1 MQFIPNTVLGLFD
14 SSQKSYE
21 IPVYQRAY
29 SWEKQNWKTFLDDLL
44 EQVQGHNNY
53 FFGNLL
59 LEVISKNKKYEVID
73 GQQRI
78 TTLTIFMRSMLNVL
92 KNRINDPVLSNFDYV
107 GKESIYFK
115 NSGNIKLRPVE
126 YDRACFDALIIDN
139 KNNFSVGTPSQ
150 KRIKSAKEY
159 FEKEL
164 DKIDSLKLLEILDKT
179 ENTGLTII
187 ELEGKKDSALMFEL
201 ENNRGKELTNMEK
214 IKSYFMY
221 QMYVYST
228 PKEVE
233 VNIESI
239 SNIFKLIYLIIND
252 LKKINE
258 DSILIYH
265 NNAYIKGFAY
275 RTLDD
280 VKDAFKSSDNK
291 IEWIKSY
298 VEELHTTFSN
308 VKKFEMSN
316 DLFAQRLNQLG
327 TPAFIY
333 PFIIKGYK
341 YFVEDETK
349 LNQLFNVLEVI
360 TFRARLIN
368 SRANIQER
376 LNLILLSFN
385 GDLPDLLEKVHNKL
399 NESWYW
405 GDSNTK
411 NYLNGSMYGNNV
423 LNYMLWRYEN
433 YIQNKGYSIRIFSIE
448 NEQIEHISPQNPTN
462 GEPIETGYEV
472 DANNQYS
479 DEFTAQ
485 KLNSMGNL
493 MLISGSHNASIGNKP
508 FSEKLATYKTNPRLN
523 QQAEIIKFAKTEND
537 LPIWKSESID
547 ERQAKLLIFAIENW
561 SFDRIKVTPI
571 Q

>member
-280 VKDAFKSSDNK
+280 VKDDFKSSDNK

-493 MLISGSHNASIGNKP
+493 MLISGSHTASIGNKP